1 MDLDDVSM
9 IMTDHMIISIICP
22 HEISR
27 LAGQPNEW
35 KVPKSIQKAA
45 KKVIQVEIPFTST
58 LPAVLKVNFSSRY
71 SMVKEIRWNL
81 EIYTIYN

>member
-1 MDLDDVSM
+1 MSM

-45 KKVIQVEIPFTST
+45 KKVIQGEIPFTST
-58 LPAVLKVNFSSRY
+58 LESELFFKIFNGEGNS
-71 SMVKEIRWNL
+71 L
-81 EIYTIYN
+81 ELGENTIYN